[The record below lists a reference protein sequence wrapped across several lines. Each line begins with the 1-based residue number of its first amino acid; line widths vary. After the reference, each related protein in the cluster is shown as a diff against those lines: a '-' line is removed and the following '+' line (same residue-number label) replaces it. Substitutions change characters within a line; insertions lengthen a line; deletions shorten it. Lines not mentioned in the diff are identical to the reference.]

1 MTETTDAEIDAAAK
15 AIDETYN
22 PERHPGSHG
31 GAEAVK
37 TGHTVTLE
45 GEFDAIFEASGPRK
59 VMSRPPMP
67 LASQKLI
74 DEVAERFDMDRY
86 ALRTRELADWLAGK
100 LERYGMWH
108 ARPVF
113 GMDGGGPECSLCAS
127 IWPLCGCFHY
137 SNPAHESNEGDPD
150 HE

>member
-1 MTETTDAEIDAAAK
+1 MSDLPLTMSADT
-15 AIDETYN
+15 
-22 PERHPGSHG
+22 P
-31 GAEAVK
+31 
-37 TGHTVTLE
+37 E

-86 ALRTRELADWLAGK
+86 DPATREAADWLAAK
-100 LERYGMWH
+100 LERYAMWH

-127 IWPLCGCFHY
+127 IWPLCGCSHY
-137 SNPAHESNEGDPD
+137 SNPAAHESNEGDPD